1 MVASQTENP
10 DETGHDDD
18 HDDDDEGGN
27 WGRMDENSMFMDESA
42 ASWSQA
48 DLWVDLPTGEL

>member
-1 MVASQTENP
+1 MSQTENP

-27 WGRMDENSMFMDESA
+27 WGWMDEKSMFMDESA